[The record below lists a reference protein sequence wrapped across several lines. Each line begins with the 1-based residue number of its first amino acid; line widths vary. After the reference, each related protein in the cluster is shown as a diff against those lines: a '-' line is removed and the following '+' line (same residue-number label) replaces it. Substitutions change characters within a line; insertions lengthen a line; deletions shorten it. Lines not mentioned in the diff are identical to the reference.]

1 MSRLASTVAAF
12 IAAGVALAI
21 PAFAGAATYASP
33 TGSGTGCSI
42 ASPCSVTEAVNNS
55 VGGSPV
61 VLLFGA
67 DGQFGSP
74 GSPLATAL
82 TAKPNVTVEGEAGKP
97 RPTIHTAKALD
108 FTAGGIHVNHVGFV
122 AYDPGSGLGLRNGS
136 ANDIFV
142 HTTGG
147 TGS

>member
-33 TGSGTGCSI
+33 TGSGTDCST
-42 ASPCSVTEAVNNS
+42 ASPCSVWEAVNNS

-67 DGQFGSP
+67 DGQYGSAGIP
-74 GSPLATAL
+74 ITTDL
-82 TAKPNVTVEGEAGKP
+82 KPKLNVTVEGEAGRP
-97 RPTIHTAKALD
+97 RPTIHTGAGLD
-108 FTAGGIHVNHVGFV
+108 FSAGGIHVNHAGFV
-122 AYDPGSGLGLRNGS
+122 AHDPLVRPRGPAGGS
-136 ANDIFV
+136 
-142 HTTGG
+142 
-147 TGS
+147 